1 MCARWI
7 TSAFLILLVVAQSRP
22 AAQET
27 NVPVISISVNLVKV
41 PVSIFDLKGN
51 LIPELRE
58 EDFRIWEDQ
67 APQQIRSFGLDKNPV
82 SVVLLLDTSMSGKSE
97 LKQIKSAAEQFA
109 RALSNEDQISVIAFD
124 DEVHRALNWT
134 DDVKQVRKALGK
146 LESGVRTALY
156 DAMYFAAKEQ
166 LREIEGRKAI
176 ILLTDCIN
184 NQSSVNF
191 SDASLAIA
199 QSQAS
204 LYVVSKNAMIK
215 EQARR
220 ERRVIMVSDILKRL
234 FGGDEDYID
243 EYFRRKEGE
252 MIELSETTGGR
263 CFFLKDYRDLGDIYA
278 QVAGELKSKYYLTYV
293 SNQVLQPESYHR
305 ISIEYLEPAGKVVY
319 RKGYYYRPQQVRRY

>member
-27 NVPVISISVNLVKV
+27 NVPVISVSVNLVKV
-41 PVSIFDLKGN
+41 PVSVFDLKGN

-109 RALSNEDQISVIAFD
+109 RALSNEDRISVIAFD

-263 CFFLKDYRDLGDIYA
+263 CFFLKDYRDLADIYA

-319 RKGYYYRPQQVRRY
+319 RKGYYYRPQPVRRY